1 LDYNSE
7 DNEFLH
13 LVSTVNIN
21 KRKLDELDK
30 SPDGNEERRLTLK
43 LRDLKEKLLN
53 LEKQRRKR
61 REIFGSL

>member
-1 LDYNSE
+1 MDYNSE